1 MQILHRFNGK
11 VLKEIEGDSLS
22 NANLRDANLGY
33 ANLINANL
41 GYANLSG
48 ADLRS
53 ANLSGANLR
62 GANLSG
68 ANLSGANLRSADLRS
83 ADQRVFRI
91 DGSRHQITA
100 IDDDVRIGCMRMS
113 LADWLEQFETVG
125 SREGYS
131 PVEIAEYE
139 AHLKHLVA
147 VLKINPAVKP

>member
-1 MQILHRFNGK
+1 MQILHRYTSK
-11 VLKEIEGDSLS
+11 VLKEIEGDSLI
-22 NANLRDANLGY
+22 NANLRG
-33 ANLINANL
+33 
-41 GYANLSG
+41 ANLSG
-48 ADLRS
+48 ANLS
-53 ANLSGANLR
+53 GANLSGANLSGANLR

>member
-1 MQILHRFNGK
+1 MQILHRYTGK
-11 VLKEIEGDSLS
+11 VLKEIEGDSL
-22 NANLRDANLGY
+22 
-33 ANLINANL
+33 INAD
-41 GYANLSG
+41 LSG

-53 ANLSGANLR
+53 ANLSGA
-62 GANLSG
+62 
-68 ANLSGANLRSADLRS
+68 DLRS
-83 ADQRVFRI
+83 AKQRVFRI

-100 IDDDVRIGCMRMS
+100 IDDDVCIGCICMS

>member
-1 MQILHRFNGK
+1 MQILHRYTSK
-11 VLKEIEGDSLS
+11 VLKEIEGDSLI
-22 NANLRDANLGY
+22 NANLR
-33 ANLINANL
+33 
-41 GYANLSG
+41 
-48 ADLRS
+48 
-53 ANLSGANLR
+53 GANLR

>member
-1 MQILHRFNGK
+1 MQILHRYTGK
-11 VLKEIEGDSLS
+11 VLKEIEGDSL
-22 NANLRDANLGY
+22 
-33 ANLINANL
+33 INAD
-41 GYANLSG
+41 LSG
-48 ADLRS
+48 AD
-53 ANLSGANLR
+53 
-62 GANLSG
+62 LSG
-68 ANLSGANLRSADLRS
+68 ANLSGANLRGADLSGANLINADLRS